1 MIPLRVKAISE
12 ASEPFVV
19 RLWADRPLDEPWV
32 DEAFEANL
40 VANSDGKSI
49 FEGKAGRVTISGISP
64 SDVNGDVLLVNPRKG
79 VADRLVRRNSPHNT
93 FVITERCDQLC
104 VMCSQPPKQHH
115 VDLFPYFE
123 AAALLAPRNA
133 VIGLSGG
140 EPTLYKGQLFGLLSR
155 VMQQRPDIS
164 FHVLTNAQH
173 FATEDL
179 SALSQIDLGRVI
191 WGVPLYS
198 ADACVHDEIVG
209 KAGAYDQ
216 LQKNLALMARA
227 GCRIELRTVL
237 MRPNAEHLPELAR
250 FIATMLPFVDVWAIM
265 QMENIGY
272 GRKNWDA
279 LFFDSSDQF
288 MRLATALNIVQSRGL
303 EAKLYNFPLCTVPV
317 AYRSLAPATISDW
330 KKTFLEE
337 CDGCSMKEACGG
349 FFEWHPRNH
358 GYRALGV
365 L

>member
-1 MIPLRVKAISE
+1 M
-12 ASEPFVV
+12 
-19 RLWADRPLDEPWV
+19 DEPWV

-40 VANSDGKSI
+40 VADSDGKSI

-64 SDVNGDVLLVNPRKG
+64 SDVNGDVLLVNPRRG
-79 VADRLVRRNSPHNT
+79 VADRLIRRNSPHNT

-115 VDLFPYFE
+115 VDLFSYFE
-123 AAALLAPRNA
+123 AAALLAPPNA

-140 EPTLYKGQLFGLLSR
+140 EPTLYKGPLFGLLSR

-173 FATEDL
+173 FAVEDG
-179 SALSQIDLGRVI
+179 SAIRQIDLRRVI

-198 ADACVHDEIVG
+198 AHASIHDEIVG
-209 KAGAYDQ
+209 KAGAYD
-216 LQKNLALMARA
+216 LLKMNLGLMART
-227 GCRIELRTVL
+227 GFRIELRTVL
-237 MRPNAEHLPELAR
+237 MQPNAKQLPELAR
-250 FIATMLPFVDVWAIM
+250 LIATMLPFIDVWAIM

-272 GRKNWDA
+272 GRKNWDR
-279 LFFDSSDQF
+279 LFFDNSDQF
-288 MRLATALNIVQSRGL
+288 ADIATALNIVQSRGI
-303 EAKLYNFPLCTVPV
+303 EAKLYNFPLCTVPL
-317 AYRSLAPATISDW
+317 AYRPLAPATISDW
-330 KKTFLEE
+330 KNTYLDG
-337 CDGCSMKEACGG
+337 CDGCSMKDACGG